1 MTSCVVLAGGAG
13 RRLGGADKAAVV
25 VGDASMLDRVLAA
38 AHPVA
43 DSLVVVG
50 PSRATSVPGVRF
62 VVEAAPGGGPV
73 PAVAAGLDAIGP
85 VPDEDVIVLL
95 AVDQPLLT
103 TAAVA
108 HLVERVGAGDL
119 PPAVAAADPDG
130 AANPLLAVY
139 RAGAL
144 RAAIATLGRDLAG
157 ARAANLLPAGTVT
170 VALDVSATTNVNLPA
185 DLARARALARRTKSR

>member
-73 PAVAAGLDAIGP
+73 PAVAARSP
-85 VPDEDVIVLL
+85 VP
-95 AVDQPLLT
+95 
-103 TAAVA
+103 
-108 HLVERVGAGDL
+108 
-119 PPAVAAADPDG
+119 
-130 AANPLLAVY
+130 AANGVP
-139 RAGAL
+139 
-144 RAAIATLGRDLAG
+144 
-157 ARAANLLPAGTVT
+157 
-170 VALDVSATTNVNLPA
+170 TT
-185 DLARARALARRTKSR
+185 

>member
-1 MTSCVVLAGGAG
+1 MTACVVLAGGAG
-13 RRLGGADKAAVV
+13 RRLGGVDKAAVV

-38 AHPVA
+38 ARPVA

-50 PSRATSVPGVRF
+50 PSRATSVAGVRF

-73 PAVAAGLDAIGP
+73 PAVAAGLDALAP
-85 VPDEDVIVLL
+85 VTDEDAIVLL

-103 TAAVA
+103 TAAVEQ
-108 HLVERVGAGDL
+108 LVAGLGAADR

-144 RAAIATLGRDLAG
+144 RAAIGALGPDLAG
-157 ARAANLLPAGTVT
+157 ARAASLLPAGTVT
-170 VALDVSATTNVNLPA
+170 VDLDATATTNVNRPA
-185 DLARARALARRTKSR
+185 DLARAEALVRKKSK